1 MKNIILTVFLVF
13 IFGCA
18 SNISNYDS
26 RQIST
31 GMTKEE
37 VVRVIGEPQRVSASR
52 GIETYEYD
60 LKGKAYKAC
69 MGGIAVVTLG
79 MAAADHTPST
89 KPASQVKN
97 LIYTPDPK
105 ANALYNKC
113 FQRYCEAQ
121 AAMAKI
127 FEKNQY

>member
-79 MAAADHTPST
+79 MAAAEC
-89 KPASQVKN
+89 
-97 LIYTPDPK
+97 I
-105 ANALYNKC
+105 NKTDL
-113 FQRYCEAQ
+113 FIVSFTNGKVDGYRTIAQ
-121 AAMAKI
+121 
-127 FEKNQY
+127 